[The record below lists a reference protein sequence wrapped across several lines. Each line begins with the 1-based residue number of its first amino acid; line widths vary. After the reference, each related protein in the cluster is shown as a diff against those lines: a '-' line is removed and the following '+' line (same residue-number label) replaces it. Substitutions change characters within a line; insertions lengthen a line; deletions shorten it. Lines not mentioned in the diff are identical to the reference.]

1 MESHLTI
8 VEKCLKGDKAA
19 QRELFEQLSG
29 KMLSLCL
36 RYTGDRMTAEDMLQ
50 EGFVTLFSKLDNYK
64 GEGSFE
70 GWARRVFATTC
81 LMYLRKKDALR
92 MSDDLQEAG
101 NVGDDAPS
109 ATQQIGYR
117 ELMDLVTSMPD
128 GYRTIFNLYVM
139 EGFHHKEIGKMLGIS
154 EITSRSQL
162 NRARLW
168 LQNKIKER
176 NV

>member
-1 MESHLTI
+1 MDAHLTI
-8 VEKCLKGDKAA
+8 VEKCLKGDSAA
-19 QRELFEQLSG
+19 QKELFEQLSG

-50 EGFVTLFSKLDNYK
+50 EGFVTLFSKLDSYK

-70 GWARRVFATTC
+70 GWARKVFATTC

-101 NVGDDAPS
+101 NIGDESPS
-109 ATQQIGYR
+109 AAQQIGYR

-139 EGFHHKEIGKMLGIS
+139 EGFRHKEIGKMLGIS

-162 NRARLW
+162 NRARIW

>member
-1 MESHLTI
+1 MDAHLTI
-8 VEKCLKGDKAA
+8 VEKCLKGDNAA
-19 QRELFEQLSG
+19 QKELFEQLSG

-50 EGFVTLFSKLDNYK
+50 EGFVTLFSKLDSYK

-70 GWARRVFATTC
+70 GWARKVFATTC

-101 NVGDDAPS
+101 NIGDESPS
-109 ATQQIGYR
+109 AAQQIGYR

-139 EGFHHKEIGKMLGIS
+139 EGFRHKEIGKMLGIS

-162 NRARLW
+162 NRARIW

>member
-1 MESHLTI
+1 MDKHLNI
-8 VEKCLKGDKAA
+8 VEKCLKGDNAA
-19 QRELFEQLSG
+19 RKELFDELSG

-50 EGFVTLFSKLDNYK
+50 EGFVTLFSKLDSFK

-92 MSDDLQEAG
+92 MSDDLQEAAS
-101 NVGDDAPS
+101 VSDETPDA
-109 ATQQIGYR
+109 AQRIGYR
-117 ELMDLVTSMPD
+117 ELMDLISSMPQ

-168 LQNKIKER
+168 LQNKIKKR

>member
-1 MESHLTI
+1 MEKHLTI
-8 VEKCLKGDKAA
+8 VEKCLRGDRAA
-19 QRELFEQLSG
+19 QKELFEELSG

-50 EGFVTLFSKLDNYK
+50 EGFVTLFSKLDSYK

-70 GWARRVFATTC
+70 GWARRIFATTC
-81 LMYLRKKDALR
+81 LMHLRKKDALR
-92 MSDDLQEAG
+92 MSDDLKEA
-101 NVGDDAPS
+101 VGMGDGMPS
-109 ATQQIGYR
+109 AAQRIGYR
-117 ELMDLVTSMPD
+117 ELMDLVTSMPE

-139 EGFHHKEIGKMLGIS
+139 EGFRHKEIGQMLGIS

-168 LQNKIKER
+168 LQNKIKNR
-176 NV
+176 DV